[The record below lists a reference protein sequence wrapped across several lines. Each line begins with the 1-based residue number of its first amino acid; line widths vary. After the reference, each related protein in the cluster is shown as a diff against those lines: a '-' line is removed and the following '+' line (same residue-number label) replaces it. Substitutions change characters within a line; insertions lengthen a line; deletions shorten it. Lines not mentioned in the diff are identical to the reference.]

1 MTIGIPVWVEVDAPD
16 APQWRSARSPSLV
29 PFPGPSPIIGNQA
42 PGELMIRAVC
52 ERQDVGRFRDHPPLP
67 THRSGEGRTR
77 GVSGLPHCAC
87 PL

>member
-29 PFPGPSPIIGNQA
+29 SFPGPSLVIGNQA
-42 PGELMIRAVC
+42 PGEFMISAVG
-52 ERQDVGRFRDHPPLP
+52 ERQDVGRLRDRPPLP
-67 THRSGEGRTR
+67 THRRFGGRTQ

-87 PL
+87 RL